1 MPGLLLRDGRP
12 WRAGGPADLLIRD
25 GVIAG
30 IGPGLDPGDAHV
42 LDLGGRLVL
51 PGLVEAHCHLDKTL
65 FGGPWRPNPP
75 GPRRPTAS
83 PTNASAAPSSAS
95 PTRPG

>member
-12 WRAGGPADLLIRD
+12 WRAGGPADLLLRD
-25 GVIAG
+25 GVVAK
-30 IGPGLDPGDAHV
+30 IGPGLGPGDADV

-65 FGGPWRPNPP
+65 FGGPWRPHSA
-75 GPRRPTAS
+75 GPARS
-83 PTNASAAPSSAS
+83 VCSSWS
-95 PTRPG
+95 